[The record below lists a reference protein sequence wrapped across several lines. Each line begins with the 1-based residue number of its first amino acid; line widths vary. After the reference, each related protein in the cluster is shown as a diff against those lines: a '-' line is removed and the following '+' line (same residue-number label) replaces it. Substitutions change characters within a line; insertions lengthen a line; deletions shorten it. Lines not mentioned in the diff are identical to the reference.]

1 MVPERGAK
9 DAGTSIV
16 VGPDADLV
24 LPVLAIFG
32 RGQGAARRPESID
45 TIKFPGG
52 VCPSGTEAFHDRMGS
67 LDVSNFV
74 GVMGSVPS
82 ARHTAELE
90 PIVVSDTVAVHGAVD
105 DHPRLSLAMGFEDP
119 R

>member
-9 DAGTSIV
+9 DTGASIV

-45 TIKFPGG
+45 AIEFSGG
-52 VCPSGTEAFHDRMGS
+52 VCPSGTEAFHDRMRG
-67 LDVSNFV
+67 LDVSDLV
-74 GVMGSVPS
+74 SVMGSVPS
-82 ARHTAELE
+82 ARHAAELE
-90 PIVVSDTVAVHGAVD
+90 PIVVSDTVAVHSAVD
-105 DHPRLSLAMGFEDP
+105 DDPRLSLAMGFEDP
-119 R
+119 C